1 MLLFLGLRS
10 GRYNSAFFSSIST
23 NDYYIV
29 YAAENFTQGA
39 AFNTIGLVYHG
50 YLLQDNSTLDDIIGR
65 IQNDAGRWERLS
77 PSECISAYATDFVND
92 RRTVVVVSN
101 TTHFDIGESCNDG
114 PCLHGSL
121 LDFGEYSFNTA
132 VGAFGYDPYAW

>member
-1 MLLFLGLRS
+1 LSLQCC
-10 GRYNSAFFSSIST
+10 RYNSAFFSSIAT

-39 AFNTIGLVYHG
+39 AFNTTGLVYQG
-50 YLLQDNSTLDDIIGR
+50 YLLQDNPTLDHFIGR
-65 IQNDAGRWERLS
+65 VQNDANGWERLA
-77 PSECISAYATDFVND
+77 PSECISAYATDFVSG

-101 TTHFDIGESCNDG
+101 ATHFDTGEPCDNG

-121 LDFGEYSFNTA
+121 LDFDEYSFNTA

>member
-1 MLLFLGLRS
+1 LPI
-10 GRYNSAFFSSIST
+10 AT

-29 YAAENFTQGA
+29 YAARNFTQGA
-39 AFNTIGLVYHG
+39 EFDTTGLVYQEH
-50 YLLQDNSTLDDIIGR
+50 LLQDNPTLNHIIGR
-65 IQNDAGRWERLS
+65 IQNDAGSWEKLT
-77 PSECISAYATDFVND
+77 PSECISAYATDFVGG

-101 TTHFDIGESCNDG
+101 ITHFDIGESCGNG

-121 LDFGEYSFNTA
+121 LDFDEYSFNTA